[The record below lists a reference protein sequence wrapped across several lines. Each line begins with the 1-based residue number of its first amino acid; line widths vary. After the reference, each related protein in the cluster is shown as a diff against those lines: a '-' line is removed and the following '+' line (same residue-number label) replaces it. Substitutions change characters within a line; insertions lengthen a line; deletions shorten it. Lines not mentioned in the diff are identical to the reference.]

1 METWQLA
8 LLVFFA
14 LLLIVSV
21 FNIVRILLAMRKPV
35 PTTYAATPAPVAEKS
50 PESAPVEDEEPLD
63 VTTTDSAVFARPQ
76 GADIDDAVLDEAEHA
91 ADDEPVIEDSGARP
105 TRAAD

>member
-8 LLVFFA
+8 LLALFA
-14 LLLIVSV
+14 MLLIVSV

-35 PTTYAATPAPVAEKS
+35 PTTYAAAPAPVAET
-50 PESAPVEDEEPLD
+50 EIAPVEDEQPLD

-76 GADIDDAVLDEAEHA
+76 GAEIDAAAFEEAEHA
-91 ADDEPVIEDSGARP
+91 ADEPVIEDSDVRP